1 MKLKNVLAR
10 KAALIGS
17 GVGLAMFAVFGL
29 AQGSLVGGAIGL
41 DLINRT
47 MGTAGETL
55 ISRIALAASMLAG
68 IAVAGI
74 VFVVV
79 FSAAGWLVGYMA
91 GWLTEPKD
99 GPEYHAEKHTP

>member
-1 MKLKNVLAR
+1 MKLRNVIAR
-10 KAALIGS
+10 KAALIGT

-29 AQGSLVGGAIGL
+29 AQGAMVGGVIGL

-47 MGTAGETL
+47 IGAAGETF
-55 ISRIALAASMLAG
+55 ISRIALAASMIAG

-79 FSAAGWLVGYMA
+79 FSAAGWMVGYIA
-91 GWLTEPKD
+91 GWLTEPK
-99 GPEYHAEKHTP
+99 GASEYHAEKHTQ